1 MNPVR
6 GLPGGRGSASAGELY
21 FRLEG
26 GRPGLSREVAESDG
40 YGRFRFGV
48 PPRTKGDLAFVQHM
62 VVVLNASGRLG
73 VVMPHGVLFRGSAE
87 GKIRQGLL
95 QEDLFEAVIG
105 LAPNLFYG
113 TGIPASILVLNR
125 DKPAERKGK
134 VLFIDASAE
143 FQEGTNQN
151 RLRDQDI
158 EHISKAFHA
167 YADVEKYARV
177 VPLAEIEQNDW
188 NLNISRYVDT
198 SDEEER
204 IDVGEA
210 VRKLRELEQER
221 AAAEAKMNRYL
232 AELGYD
238 L

>member
-1 MNPVR
+1 MNM
-6 GLPGGRGSASAGELY
+6 L
-21 FRLEG
+21 
-26 GRPGLSREVAESDG
+26 
-40 YGRFRFGV
+40 
-48 PPRTKGDLAFVQHM
+48 
-62 VVVLNASGRLG
+62 
-73 VVMPHGVLFRGSAE
+73 
-87 GKIRQGLL
+87 LL

-125 DKPAERKGK
+125 DKPAERKGR

-143 FQEGTNQN
+143 FEEGTNQN
-151 RLRDQDI
+151 RLRDQDM
-158 EHISKAFHA
+158 EHISRAFHA
-167 YADVEKYARV
+167 FADAEKYALV

-210 VRKLRELEQER
+210 VRKLRELEGER
-221 AAAEAKMNRYL
+221 AEAEAAMNRYL
-232 AELGYD
+232 VELGYD
-238 L
+238 A

>member
-1 MNPVR
+1 MVGRIAVGEFAVTTRSERISFPCSSYVKAATPSGVCSLSMVATTKALEKSVQGQGGADLRGQPV
-6 GLPGGRGSASAGELY
+6 A
-21 FRLEG
+21 
-26 GRPGLSREVAESDG
+26 
-40 YGRFRFGV
+40 
-48 PPRTKGDLAFVQHM
+48 
-62 VVVLNASGRLG
+62 
-73 VVMPHGVLFRGSAE
+73 
-87 GKIRQGLL
+87 
-95 QEDLFEAVIG
+95 
-105 LAPNLFYG
+105 
-113 TGIPASILVLNR
+113 
-125 DKPAERKGK
+125 
-134 VLFIDASAE
+134 
-143 FQEGTNQN
+143 QEGTNQN

-158 EHISKAFHA
+158 EPISRTFHA

-210 VRKLRELEQER
+210 VRRLRELEQKR
-221 AAAEAKMNRYL
+221 AAAEATMNRYL